1 VTFDVSRVPELSA
14 EKPVAYEQ
22 TIFTREFRGGLYVLR
37 AGADDPQQPHAE
49 DEAYYV
55 VSGRATFDRDG
66 KRTPVGPGS
75 AIVVPAGMP
84 HRFVDITED
93 ITLFV
98 LYARRT

>member
-1 VTFDVSRVPELSA
+1 MIFDVSRAPEVTA
-14 EKPVAYEQ
+14 ERPVVYEQ
-22 TIFTREFRGGLYVLR
+22 TIFSREFRGGLYVLR

-55 VSGRATFDRDG
+55 ISGRATFERDG
-66 KRTPVGPGS
+66 KRGAVGPGS
-75 AIVVPAGMP
+75 AMLVPAGVP

-98 LYARRT
+98 IFARRP